1 MFALHYHFIFC
12 LRCIGNI
19 TTTLLVDSGSACSSL
34 NRSLSSQVLKSSP
47 RTFWIHEKA
56 SPQLRTFSNEPI
68 HIEGKIQSPI
78 TSNGWTFD
86 SATFTIVADGLKS
99 LIGRDLFDQL
109 GLAVTQSSS
118 PKGKLVN
125 NISSS
130 SEFKEQIAKTFPNL
144 VSCIERPK
152 NQVAK
157 SNFHKDFRPRHQKG
171 RRIPINLQDKVNNEL
186 KKMLDGKH
194 IIKFSSF
201 PDKYFLSPI
210 VATVRKDQTVK
221 LALDSKILNK
231 AIRKN
236 KYQMPN
242 IDTLIESISQQNS
255 APDKISWV
263 NRNAGK
269 IPKNNGIYFN
279 WFKEHIL
286 FSR

>member
-1 MFALHYHFIFC
+1 MAKIEPLNMHIK
-12 LRCIGNI
+12 IGNI
-19 TTTLLVDSGSACSSL
+19 TTTLLVDSGSACSIL
-34 NRSLSSQVLKSSP
+34 DRSLSSQVVKSGP
-47 RTFWIHEKA
+47 CTFWIHEKA

-78 TSNGWTFD
+78 TSNGWTFV
-86 SATFTIVADGLKS
+86 SATFTVVADGLKS

-109 GLAVTQSSS
+109 GLVVTQSSS